1 MILSS
6 VWVEPNSSAAGTRM
20 LQIIKLFQDQDF
32 EVHYASTAAASP
44 FAFNLD
50 VLGIFSHTIALNNSS
65 FDVFIKDLDPHIV
78 VFDRF
83 MVEEQFGWRVLLQ
96 CPNATRV
103 LDTEDL
109 HFLRL
114 ARQAAYKQNREFLF
128 TDLYNEGAK
137 REVASILR
145 CDLTLMISEV
155 EVDILVN
162 QFNVPES
169 HLIYLPFLWEEEPL
183 PTKNF
188 EARKDFVFIGN
199 FIHEPNWAT
208 VQVLKEKV
216 WPLLKKAVPEASLQ
230 VYGAYPTQKVE
241 QLHKP
246 SDRFYI
252 NGRADNAYNVIQ
264 DAKALLAPIPFG
276 AGIKGK
282 LYEAMLLGTPSVTSV
297 VGAEAMPG
305 ELSWNG
311 FITNDIEEFVKHATT
326 LYYNPEIWQKSQQN
340 GYKIIE
346 QRFKS
351 QIFKPVFL
359 NRIKDITHNLA
370 IHRQSNFMGEI
381 LNYHTFRST
390 EFMSRW
396 IEEKNKK

>member
-44 FAFNLD
+44 FAYNLD
-50 VLGIFSHTIALNNSS
+50 VLGIFSHTITLNDSS
-65 FDVFIKDLDPHIV
+65 FDAFIKDLNPQVV

-96 CPNATRV
+96 CPNATRI

-114 ARQAAYKQNREFLF
+114 ARQTAYKQNREFKF
-128 TDLYNEGAK
+128 TDLFNDGAK

-155 EVDILVN
+155 EVDILIN
-162 QFNVPES
+162 QFKVPTS
-169 HLIYLPFLWEEEPL
+169 HLFYVPFLWEEDAL
-183 PTKNF
+183 PSKNF
-188 EARKDFVFIGN
+188 EDRKDFVFIGN

-252 NGRADNAYNVIQ
+252 NGRAENAYKVIQ
-264 DAKALLAPIPFG
+264 DAKVLLAPIPFG

-282 LYEAMLLGTPSVTSV
+282 LYEAMLLGTPSVTSN
-297 VGAEAMPG
+297 VGAEAMAG
-305 ELSWNG
+305 SISWNG
-311 FITNDIEEFVKHATT
+311 FITDNLDEFVKSATT
-326 LYYNPEIWQKSQQN
+326 LYNNPDVWHQCQQN
-340 GYKIIE
+340 GYKIVE
-346 QRFKS
+346 QRFKR
-351 QIFKPVFL
+351 QIFKPAFL
-359 NRIKDITHNLA
+359 NTIKYITHNLIA
-370 IHRQSNFMGEI
+370 HRQSNFMGEI

>member
-32 EVHYASTAAASP
+32 EVHYASTAATSP
-44 FAFNLD
+44 FAYNLD
-50 VLGIFSHTIALNNSS
+50 VLGVFSHTIALNNSS
-65 FDVFIKDLDPHIV
+65 FDVFIKDLNPHIV

-155 EVDILVN
+155 EVDILIN
-162 QFNVPES
+162 QFNVPSS
-169 HLIYLPFLWEEEPL
+169 HLIYLPFLWEEQPL
-183 PTKNF
+183 PIKNF
-188 EARKDFVFIGN
+188 EERKDFVFIGN

-252 NGRADNAYNVIQ
+252 NGRADNAYAVIQ

-282 LYEAMLLGTPSVTSV
+282 LYEAMLLGTPSVTSK
-297 VGAEAMPG
+297 VGAEAMAG

-326 LYYNPEIWQKSQQN
+326 LYNNPEIWQESQQN

-346 QRFKS
+346 HRFKR

-359 NRIKDITHNLA
+359 NRIKDITHNLPT
-370 IHRQSNFMGEI
+370 HRQSNFMGEI